1 MAVARL
7 PPNFRKI
14 REVARG
20 TCHSISLGQLLR
32 NTRSVETVFDGNCVV
47 STQRADSQSL
57 VRAGRWLQVQ
67 LPIRFARRI
76 EDFVQLPH
84 VIVSNSHINSV
95 LQTYLDT
102 FDAVSAFPEIH
113 TAEHVEDFRTLINSH
128 MAKHGD
134 GTRLIAEG
142 YRQTRGTFPGVRID
156 EFLHKFFTSRIA
168 TRILMENFVIMHTPQ
183 DGYVGV
189 VRKGMRPLNIVQGLA
204 SDLTR
209 LTHNIYGC
217 SPEVEYRGNLDC
229 TLDYIPR
236 HVSYMVQEVL
246 KNALRATVER
256 HQSRSQSFSDLPPVV
271 VELQKGDVHVIIK
284 ISDQGGGMPK
294 KLQQE
299 AWQYGW
305 TTAGEDFDSAPTQ
318 SLSRS
323 DYDLKTELAGFG
335 FGLPLTRL
343 HAQYFGGDVFM
354 QALPGHGT
362 DMYLL
367 LTHLKEGTPSTE
379 IDDLS
384 TILETS
390 SEKGTP

>member
-1 MAVARL
+1 MAIASL
-7 PPNFRKI
+7 PKNFRRI
-14 REVARG
+14 REIAKSP
-20 TCHSISLGQLLR
+20 CDSISLGQLLR
-32 NTRSVETVFDGNCVV
+32 NTRPDPASRVKAGN
-47 STQRADSQSL
+47 
-57 VRAGRWLQVQ
+57 WLQRQ
-67 LPIRFARRI
+67 LPVRFARRI
-76 EDFVQLPH
+76 EDFLQLPH
-84 VIVSNSHINSV
+84 VVVSNPNINNV
-95 LQTYLDT
+95 LHTYLDT
-102 FDAVSAFPEIH
+102 FDAITGFEEI
-113 TAEHVEDFRTLINSH
+113 THVDQVTDFQELINSQ

-142 YRQTRGTFPGVRID
+142 YRQVQRMFPDIVLDR
-156 EFLHKFFTSRIA
+156 FLHDLFTSRIA
-168 TRILMENFVIMHTPQ
+168 TRILMENFAAMHEPKE
-183 DGYVGV
+183 GYIGI
-189 VRKGMRPLNIVQGLA
+189 VRKEMRPLSIVQGLA
-204 SDLTR
+204 KDLTR
-209 LTHNIYGC
+209 LTTNVYGT

-256 HQSRSQSFSDLPPVV
+256 QKARSFDFFGDLPPVT

-305 TTAGEDFDSAPTQ
+305 TTAFEDAADAGDT
-318 SLSRS
+318 LMMGRS
-323 DYDLKTELAGFG
+323 DAQLKTELAGFG

-379 IDDLS
+379 IDDLA
-384 TILETS
+384 TILES
-390 SEKGTP
+390 DGSNDASCKPNRR